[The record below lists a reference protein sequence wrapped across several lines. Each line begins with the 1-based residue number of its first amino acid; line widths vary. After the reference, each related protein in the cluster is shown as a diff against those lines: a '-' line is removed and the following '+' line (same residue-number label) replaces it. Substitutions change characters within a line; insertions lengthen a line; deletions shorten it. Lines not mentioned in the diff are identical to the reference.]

1 MISSRRFSVAT
12 PAATRRHCNNAPMTE
27 QPAPTA
33 TAPAAARE
41 PLLQCR
47 NLVRDFK
54 SGETLLHV
62 LRSVD
67 FALHQGEV
75 CGIVGSSGAGKSTLL
90 HLLGLLD
97 TPTSGEILYKG
108 KDLARL
114 SPEQAAKVR
123 NREFGFVFQS
133 FHLLPEFTAL
143 ENVIMPGRIGSG
155 ALAWMQDAGKL
166 RKHAIELLQRV
177 GLGER
182 LGHVPS
188 RLSGG
193 EKQRVALARALLN
206 RPSVVFCDEPTGNL
220 DSKTADEIF
229 KLIEEF
235 NRERGQTFLIVTHDQ
250 HIADRTP
257 RKLQMADGRFV

>member
-1 MISSRRFSVAT
+1 
-12 PAATRRHCNNAPMTE
+12 MTD
-27 QPAPTA
+27 QPA
-33 TAPAAARE
+33 TAPLAASAPAPAE

-47 NLVRDFK
+47 NLVRNFQ
-54 SGETLLHV
+54 SGETELHV
-62 LRSVD
+62 LRGVD
-67 FALHQGEV
+67 FALHSGEIA
-75 CGIVGSSGAGKSTLL
+75 GIVGSSGAGKSTLL

-97 TPTSGEILYKG
+97 TPTSGEILYRG
-108 KDLARL
+108 KDLAKL

-133 FHLLPEFTAL
+133 FHLLPEFSAL

-155 ALAWMQDAGKL
+155 ALAWMQDAGTL
-166 RKHAIELLQRV
+166 RKTAIELLDRV
-177 GLGER
+177 GLGQR
-182 LGHVPS
+182 HGHVPS

-193 EKQRVALARALLN
+193 EKQRVALARALMC
-206 RPSVVFCDEPTGNL
+206 RPAVVFCDEPTGNL

-235 NRERGQTFLIVTHDQ
+235 NRERKQTFLIVTHDQ
-250 HIADRTP
+250 HIADRTQ